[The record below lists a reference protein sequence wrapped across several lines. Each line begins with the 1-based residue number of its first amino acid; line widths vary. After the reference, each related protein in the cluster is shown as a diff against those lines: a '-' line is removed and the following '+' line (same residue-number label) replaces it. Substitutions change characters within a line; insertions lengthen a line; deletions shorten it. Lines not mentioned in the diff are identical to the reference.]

1 MAALG
6 EEAGA
11 EGIGEATEGAESDE
25 AEGLEGWEGWE
36 GWDGCGE
43 DMQNWK
49 AKTAMGTLRTAL
61 MAKGMRKGE
70 GAEERESAERGAA
83 EIED

>member
-11 EGIGEATEGAESDE
+11 DGVGERDE
-25 AEGLEGWEGWE
+25 DAAADEVEGLEGWA
-36 GWDGCGE
+36 GCGE

-49 AKTAMGTLRTAL
+49 AKTAMGTLRTAV

>member
-1 MAALG
+1 MG
-6 EEAGA
+6 ERDEDAEA
-11 EGIGEATEGAESDE
+11 DE
-25 AEGLEGWEGWE
+25 VEGLEGWEGWA
-36 GWDGCGE
+36 GCGE

-49 AKTAMGTLRTAL
+49 AKTAMGTLRTAV